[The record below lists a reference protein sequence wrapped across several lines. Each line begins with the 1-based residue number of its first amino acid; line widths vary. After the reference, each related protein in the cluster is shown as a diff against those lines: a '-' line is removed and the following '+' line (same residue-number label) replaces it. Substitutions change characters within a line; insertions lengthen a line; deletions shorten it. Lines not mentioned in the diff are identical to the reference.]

1 MAKQADSK
9 DGDAGA
15 TALDRAPLTGL
26 LGYGLRRAQLRAF
39 QDFAETMAPFDLS
52 PGQLGVLLLVDANP
66 GLNQSALAKA
76 MGLDRSTIVAVIDRL
91 EGRGL
96 LRRAP
101 SPDDRRSHALG
112 LTDAGGD
119 FLEQVGPH
127 LRRHEETLAAGLSA
141 SERRTLTGLLNR
153 INGL

>member
-1 MAKQADSK
+1 MAKGEDTK
-9 DGDAGA
+9 GGDAGA
-15 TALDRAPLTGL
+15 PALDRAALTGL
-26 LGYGLRRAQLRAF
+26 LGYSLRRAQLRAF

-52 PGQLGVLLLVDANP
+52 PGQLGVLLLVRGNP

-96 LRRAP
+96 MRRAR

-112 LTDAGGD
+112 LTDGGTT
-119 FLEQVGPH
+119 FLQQVEPH
-127 LRRHEETLAAGLSA
+127 LRRHEDRLAAGLSA
-141 SERRTLTGLLNR
+141 PERKTLTGLLNR